1 MAVIATIM
9 FAYAHIGSNIPDRI
23 YHNLDCITY
32 SDEGYIVSRSYNIS
46 IYSND
51 DEKQG
56 DIKTSSGEI
65 KFSDITLLAYS
76 RSFKHFYID
85 RIDRKNEYIR
95 SHNTKGF
102 QKILVIKSKNNSPVA
117 MFYGNDIVLK
127 QDKNFNVFNV
137 DGKNVILYKGN
148 YSIVDA
154 GITRGEKD

>member
-1 MAVIATIM
+1 M
-9 FAYAHIGSNIPDRI
+9 FAYAHVGNNRI
-23 YHNLDCITY
+23 QNKVYNNLNCITY

-95 SHNTKGF
+95 SHDTKGF
-102 QKILVIKSKNNSPVA
+102 PKILVIKSKDNSPVA

-137 DGKNVILYKGN
+137 DGKKVILYKGN
-148 YSIVDA
+148 YAIDDA